1 MAESM
6 DEIPED
12 FGSEVDYEP
21 PVVELR
27 QLPDETQ
34 DDFLE
39 RVRRVI
45 RRNMLGSHVVD
56 ICIVGSALV
65 LLQLLFMVGQL
76 GRQDR
81 DPGGDE

>member
-1 MAESM
+1 
-6 DEIPED
+6 
-12 FGSEVDYEP
+12 
-21 PVVELR
+21 
-27 QLPDETQ
+27 
-34 DDFLE
+34 
-39 RVRRVI
+39 
-45 RRNMLGSHVVD
+45 MLGSHVVD